1 MLYCQDPQG
10 ATVTLYLFWN
20 PHLFL
25 YILFIFQKVIAKFC
39 RIQYLIF
46 SSMAQPIV
54 RQGESSE
61 FIWKKSEVWP
71 RDKFF
76 KTLCVLKWKKEKQ
89 IPQDVVVSNLSE
101 KAFYIPPQLYTSEV
115 YCAFPVIILMEEIDP
130 NTLSYSAVGTQQIFI
145 PSAVIW
151 KKKYWNLVRWIGSGY
166 CHVILEQLKA
176 HR

>member
-1 MLYCQDPQG
+1 
-10 ATVTLYLFWN
+10 
-20 PHLFL
+20 
-25 YILFIFQKVIAKFC
+25 
-39 RIQYLIF
+39 
-46 SSMAQPIV
+46 MAQPIV

-130 NTLSYSAVGTQQIFI
+130 NTWSYSAVGTQQIFI

-151 KKKYWNLVRWIGSGY
+151 KKKK
-166 CHVILEQLKA
+166 ILELGKMDRQWVLSRNSGTVESPQVSTSSERA
-176 HR
+176 GIRRSLMVLFPVVFL